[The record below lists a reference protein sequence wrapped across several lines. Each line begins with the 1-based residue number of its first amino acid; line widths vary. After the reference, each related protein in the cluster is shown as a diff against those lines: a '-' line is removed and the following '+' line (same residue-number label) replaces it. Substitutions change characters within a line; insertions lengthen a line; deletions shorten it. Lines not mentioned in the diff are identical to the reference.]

1 MFRPY
6 IMGVL
11 FILEGDFMYKN
22 YIIKLVKEVVGDKNI
37 VVEIP
42 PKKEMGDYSV
52 PCFSLKDDNNKNPLE
67 ISQKIKDKINDI
79 DQVFSKIDIMGPY
92 VNFYLNY
99 DKASNIIKEI
109 LEKGQKYGSLNQGH
123 NDALL
128 IEHTSINPNAEPH
141 MGRCRNSLIGD
152 FLANLYEF
160 VGYKVERHYFIN
172 DLGKKIALLI
182 IGVEKYGLKT
192 NSFNDILDV
201 YVKISNEAKTDETIE
216 QKAFDYLELV
226 ESGNQEM
233 IDKFKD
239 ITDKCV
245 AGQMKIFDELEIH
258 FDVFTH
264 ESDYVYNNY
273 LTNILNKIDEK
284 GKLKIDENERYYV
297 NLSEYNIQTKDPVL
311 VLTRSNKT
319 SLYPI
324 KDIAYTMHK
333 MDLNSNNNYIVLGED
348 QEVYMKQIAAT
359 LDILGYK
366 APQLISYS
374 YVLLDG
380 DKMSTSNGT
389 LVLVTDFIKALRE
402 KIKKEFDNRNLECN
416 ETTLKILTNAC
427 IKYTMLNVSRNKIV
441 NFNFDNATSFI
452 GESAI
457 YILYSIVRINSIL
470 RNNQYQNIEIK
481 LTDELE
487 YQIIKDLLEFPSL
500 INDLLVT
507 NESVLL
513 TKYIFN
519 LTQKFSSYYE
529 KINISNI
536 TDEQIK
542 YSKLMLLAAIKI
554 VLTNGLSILGIK
566 TIERM

>member
-1 MFRPY
+1 
-6 IMGVL
+6 
-11 FILEGDFMYKN
+11 MYKD
-22 YIIKLVKEVVGDKNI
+22 YIIKLVKEIIKDKDV

-42 PKKEMGDYSV
+42 PKPNMGDYSV
-52 PCFSLKDDNNKNPLE
+52 PCFNFKDENNKNPLE
-67 ISQKIKDKINDI
+67 ISKMIKENIKDEENI
-79 DQVFSKIDIMGPY
+79 FSKIDVMGPY

-99 DKASNIIKEI
+99 DKVSNVINEI
-109 LEKGQKYGSLNQGH
+109 LNNKNYGSLNQGH

-152 FLANLYEF
+152 FLSRLYQF

-172 DLGKKIALLI
+172 DLGKKIALLV
-182 IGVEKYGLKT
+182 IGVEKYGLKDD
-192 NSFNDILDV
+192 SFKSILDV
-201 YVKISNEAKTDETIE
+201 YVKISNDAKNDTTIE
-216 QKAFDYLELV
+216 QMAFDYLELV
-226 ESGNQEM
+226 ESGNEEM
-233 IDKFKD
+233 INKFKT

-245 AGQMKIFDELEIH
+245 NGQMKIFDELDIH

-273 LTNILNKIDEK
+273 LTNILNKLAEK
-284 GKLKIDENERYYV
+284 GKLRVDENGRNYV
-297 NLSEYNIQTKDPVL
+297 DLSDYDIPTKEPVL

-333 MDLNSNNNYIVLGED
+333 MDLNSKNNYIVLGED

-366 APQLISYS
+366 APKLISYS

-389 LVLVTDFIKALRE
+389 LVLVTDFMKALKE
-402 KIKKEFDNRNLECN
+402 KIKLEFNNRNLECSD
-416 ETTLKILTNAC
+416 ETLKILTNAC
-427 IKYTMLNVSRNKIV
+427 IKYTMLNVSRKKIV
-441 NFNFDNATSFI
+441 NFNFDNATSFQ

-470 RNNQYQNIEIK
+470 RNNKYNNVEIK

-487 YQIIKDLLEFPSL
+487 YKIVKDLVEFPSL
-500 INDLLVT
+500 VNDLLNT
-507 NESVLL
+507 NEPVLL

-529 KINISNI
+529 KVNISNI
-536 TDEQIK
+536 EDEQIR
-542 YSKLMLLAAIKI
+542 YSKLMLLEAIKV
-554 VLTNGLSILGIK
+554 VLTNGLGILGIK
-566 TIERM
+566 TIEKM

>member
-1 MFRPY
+1 
-6 IMGVL
+6 
-11 FILEGDFMYKN
+11 MYKN
-22 YIIKLVKEVVGDKNI
+22 YIINLVKEVIGDKNV

-52 PCFSLKDDNNKNPLE
+52 PCFSFKDDINKNPLE
-67 ISQKIKDKINDI
+67 IANKIKTNINDKDNI
-79 DQVFSKIDIMGPY
+79 FSKVETMGPY

-99 DKASNIIKEI
+99 DKVSNIIKEI
-109 LEKGQKYGSLNQGH
+109 LEKGNEYGSLNQGH

-152 FLANLYEF
+152 FLANLFKF

-172 DLGKKIALLI
+172 DLGKKIALLV

-192 NSFNDILDV
+192 DSFSDILDV
-201 YVKISNEAKTDETIE
+201 YVKISNEAKTDETLE

-226 ESGNQEM
+226 ESGNQAM
-233 IDKFKD
+233 IDKFKN

-245 AGQMKIFDELEIH
+245 EGQMKIFNELDIN

-273 LTNILNKIDEK
+273 LTNILNKIKEK
-284 GKLKIDENERYYV
+284 GKLKLDENGRYYV
-297 NLSEYNIQTKDPVL
+297 DLSNYDIPTKEPVL

-333 MDLNSNNNYIVLGED
+333 MDLNSTNNYIVLGED

-366 APQLISYS
+366 APKLISYS

-402 KIKKEFDNRNLECN
+402 KIKKEFENRNLECSK
-416 ETTLKILTNAC
+416 ETLKILTNAC

-441 NFNFDNATSFI
+441 NFNFDNATSFT

-470 RNNQYQNIEIK
+470 RNNEYQNIDIK

-487 YQIIKDLLEFPSL
+487 YQIVKDLIEFPNL
-500 INDLLVT
+500 VNDLLVT
-507 NESVLL
+507 SEPVLL

-529 KINISNI
+529 KVNISNI
-536 TDEQIK
+536 TDKQIK
-542 YSKLMLLAAIKI
+542 NSKLLLLEAIKI

-566 TIERM
+566 TIEKM

>member
-1 MFRPY
+1 
-6 IMGVL
+6 
-11 FILEGDFMYKN
+11 
-22 YIIKLVKEVVGDKNI
+22 
-37 VVEIP
+37 
-42 PKKEMGDYSV
+42 
-52 PCFSLKDDNNKNPLE
+52 
-67 ISQKIKDKINDI
+67 
-79 DQVFSKIDIMGPY
+79 
-92 VNFYLNY
+92 
-99 DKASNIIKEI
+99 
-109 LEKGQKYGSLNQGH
+109 
-123 NDALL
+123 
-128 IEHTSINPNAEPH
+128 

-152 FLANLYEF
+152 FLANLFKF
-160 VGYKVERHYFIN
+160 VGYEVERHYFIN
-172 DLGKKIALLI
+172 DLGKKIALLV

-192 NSFNDILDV
+192 DSFSDILDV
-201 YVKISNEAKTDETIE
+201 YVKISNEAKTDEALE

-233 IDKFKD
+233 INKFKS

-245 AGQMKIFDELEIH
+245 EGQMKIFNELEIN

-284 GKLKIDENERYYV
+284 GKLKLDENGRYYV
-297 NLSEYNIQTKDPVL
+297 DLSDYDIPTKEPVL

-333 MDLNSNNNYIVLGED
+333 MDLNSTNNYIVLGED

-366 APQLISYS
+366 APKLISYS

-402 KIKKEFDNRNLECN
+402 KIKKEFENRNLECS
-416 ETTLKILTNAC
+416 EDTLKILTNAC

-441 NFNFDNATSFI
+441 NFNFDNATSFT

-470 RNNQYQNIEIK
+470 RNNKYENTEIK

-487 YQIIKDLLEFPSL
+487 YQIVKDLIEFPSL
-500 INDLLVT
+500 VNDLLVT
-507 NESVLL
+507 SEPVLL

-529 KINISNI
+529 KVNISNI
-536 TDEQIK
+536 TDVQIK
-542 YSKLMLLAAIKI
+542 NSKLLLLEAIKI

-566 TIERM
+566 TIEKM

>member
-1 MFRPY
+1 
-6 IMGVL
+6 
-11 FILEGDFMYKN
+11 MYKD
-22 YIIKLVKEVVGDKNI
+22 YIINLIKEVIGEKKI
-37 VVEIP
+37 VVENP

-52 PCFSLKDDNNKNPLE
+52 PCFSFKDDVNKNPLE
-67 ISQKIKDKINDI
+67 IANKIKENINDKEHI
-79 DQVFSKIDIMGPY
+79 FSKIAVMGPY

-99 DKASNIIKEI
+99 DKVSNIINDIINNKN
-109 LEKGQKYGSLNQGH
+109 YGSLNQGH

-152 FLANLYEF
+152 FLANLFKF

-172 DLGKKIALLI
+172 DLGKKIALLV
-182 IGVEKYGLKT
+182 IGIEKYGLKT
-192 NSFNDILDV
+192 NSFSDILDV
-201 YVKISNEAKTDETIE
+201 YIKISNEAKTDETLE

-233 IDKFKD
+233 IDKFKN

-245 AGQMKIFDELEIH
+245 EGQMKIFNELEIN

-284 GKLKIDENERYYV
+284 GKLKLDENGRYYV
-297 NLSEYNIQTKDPVL
+297 DLSDYDIPTKDPVL

-333 MDLNSNNNYIVLGED
+333 MDLNSTNNYIVLGED

-366 APQLISYS
+366 APKLISYS

-402 KIKKEFDNRNLECN
+402 KIQKEFENRNLECS
-416 ETTLKILTNAC
+416 EETLKILTNAC

-441 NFNFDNATSFI
+441 NFNFDNATSFT

-470 RNNQYQNIEIK
+470 RNNKYSNTTIK

-487 YQIIKDLLEFPSL
+487 YQIVKDLIEFPSL
-500 INDLLVT
+500 VNDLLVT
-507 NESVLL
+507 SEPVLL

-529 KINISNI
+529 KVNISNI

-542 YSKLMLLAAIKI
+542 NSKLLLLEAIKI

-566 TIERM
+566 TIEKM

>member
-1 MFRPY
+1 
-6 IMGVL
+6 
-11 FILEGDFMYKN
+11 MYKD
-22 YIIKLVKEVVGDKNI
+22 YIIKLVKEIIKDKEI
-37 VVEIP
+37 VVETP
-42 PKKEMGDYSV
+42 PKPNMGDYSV
-52 PCFSLKDDNNKNPLE
+52 PCFNFRDETNKNPLE
-67 ISQKIKDKINDI
+67 ISKMIKENIKDHENI
-79 DQVFSKIDIMGPY
+79 FSKIDVMGPY

-99 DKASNIIKEI
+99 DKVSNVIKEI
-109 LEKGQKYGSLNQGH
+109 LNNKNYGSLNQGH

-152 FLANLYEF
+152 FLSRLYEF

-172 DLGKKIALLI
+172 DLGKKIALLV
-182 IGVEKYGLKT
+182 IGVEKYGLKDD
-192 NSFNDILDV
+192 SFKSILDV
-201 YVKISNEAKTDETIE
+201 YVKISNEAKTDLSLE

-226 ESGNQEM
+226 ESGNEKM
-233 IDKFKD
+233 IAKFKT

-245 AGQMKIFDELEIH
+245 NGQMKIFDELDIH

-273 LTNILNKIDEK
+273 ITNILNKLDEK
-284 GKLKIDENERYYV
+284 GKLRVDENGRNYV
-297 NLSEYNIQTKDPVL
+297 DLSDYDIPTKEPVL

-333 MDLNSNNNYIVLGED
+333 MDLNSKNNYIVLGED

-359 LDILGYK
+359 LDILGYS
-366 APQLISYS
+366 APKLISYS

-389 LVLVTDFIKALRE
+389 LVLVTDFIKALKE
-402 KIKKEFDNRNLECN
+402 KIKLEFDNRNLECN
-416 ETTLKILTNAC
+416 QETLNILTNAC
-427 IKYTMLNVSRNKIV
+427 IKYTMLNVSKNKIV
-441 NFNFDNATSFI
+441 NFNFDNATSFQ

-470 RNNQYQNIEIK
+470 RNNKYNNVEIK

-487 YQIIKDLLEFPSL
+487 YKIVKDLIEFPSL
-500 INDLLVT
+500 INDLLKT
-507 NESVLL
+507 NEPVLL

-542 YSKLMLLAAIKI
+542 YSKLMLLEAIKI

-566 TIERM
+566 TIEKM

>member
-1 MFRPY
+1 
-6 IMGVL
+6 
-11 FILEGDFMYKN
+11 MYKD
-22 YIIKLVKEVVGDKNI
+22 YIIKLVKEIIGDKNV

-52 PCFSLKDDNNKNPLE
+52 PCFSFKDDVNKNPLE
-67 ISQKIKDKINDI
+67 IANKIKENISDEDGIFASVKT
-79 DQVFSKIDIMGPY
+79 MGPY

-99 DKASNIIKEI
+99 DKVSNIIKEI
-109 LEKGQKYGSLNQGH
+109 LDKKSNYGSLNQGH

-152 FLANLYEF
+152 FLANLFKF
-160 VGYKVERHYFIN
+160 VGYEVERHYFIN
-172 DLGKKIALLI
+172 DLGKKIALLV

-192 NSFNDILDV
+192 DSFSDILDV
-201 YVKISNEAKTDETIE
+201 YVKISNEAKTDEALE

-233 IDKFKD
+233 INKFKS

-245 AGQMKIFDELEIH
+245 EGQMKIFNELEIN

-284 GKLKIDENERYYV
+284 GKLKLDENGRYYV
-297 NLSEYNIQTKDPVL
+297 DLSDYDIPTKEPVL

-333 MDLNSNNNYIVLGED
+333 MDLNSTNNYIVLGED

-366 APQLISYS
+366 APKLISYS

-402 KIKKEFDNRNLECN
+402 KIKKEFENRNLECS
-416 ETTLKILTNAC
+416 EDTLKILTNAC

-441 NFNFDNATSFI
+441 NFNFDNATSFT

-470 RNNQYQNIEIK
+470 RNNKYENTEIK

-487 YQIIKDLLEFPSL
+487 YQIVKDLIEFPSL
-500 INDLLVT
+500 VNDLLVT
-507 NESVLL
+507 SEPVLL

-529 KINISNI
+529 KVNISNI
-536 TDEQIK
+536 TDVQIK
-542 YSKLMLLAAIKI
+542 NSKLLLLEAIKI

-566 TIERM
+566 TIEKM

>member
-1 MFRPY
+1 
-6 IMGVL
+6 
-11 FILEGDFMYKN
+11 MYKD
-22 YIIKLVKEVVGDKNI
+22 YIIKLVKEIIGDKNV

-52 PCFSLKDDNNKNPLE
+52 PCFSFKDDVNKNPLE
-67 ISQKIKDKINDI
+67 IANKIKENISDEDGIFASVKT
-79 DQVFSKIDIMGPY
+79 MGPY

-99 DKASNIIKEI
+99 DKVSNIIKEI
-109 LEKGQKYGSLNQGH
+109 LDKKSNYGSLNQGH

-152 FLANLYEF
+152 FLANLFKFVDYE
-160 VGYKVERHYFIN
+160 VERHYFIN
-172 DLGKKIALLI
+172 DLGKKIALLV

-192 NSFNDILDV
+192 DSFSDILDV
-201 YVKISNEAKTDETIE
+201 YVKISNEAKTDEALE

-233 IDKFKD
+233 INKFKS

-245 AGQMKIFDELEIH
+245 EGQMKIFNELEIN

-284 GKLKIDENERYYV
+284 GKLKLDENGRYYV
-297 NLSEYNIQTKDPVL
+297 DLSDYDIPTKEPVL

-333 MDLNSNNNYIVLGED
+333 MDLNSTNNYIVLGED

-366 APQLISYS
+366 APKLISYS

-389 LVLVTDFIKALRE
+389 LVLVTDFIKALRG
-402 KIKKEFDNRNLECN
+402 KIKKEFENRNLECS
-416 ETTLKILTNAC
+416 EDTLKILTNAC

-441 NFNFDNATSFI
+441 NFNFDNATSFT

-470 RNNQYQNIEIK
+470 RNNKYENTEIK

-487 YQIIKDLLEFPSL
+487 YQIVKDLIEFPSL
-500 INDLLVT
+500 VNDLLVT
-507 NESVLL
+507 SEPVLL

-529 KINISNI
+529 KVNISNI
-536 TDEQIK
+536 TDVQIK
-542 YSKLMLLAAIKI
+542 NSKLLLLEAIKI

-566 TIERM
+566 TIEKM

>member
-1 MFRPY
+1 
-6 IMGVL
+6 
-11 FILEGDFMYKN
+11 MYKD
-22 YIIKLVKEVVGDKNI
+22 YIIKLVKEVIGDKNV

-52 PCFSLKDDNNKNPLE
+52 PCFSFKDDVNKNPLE
-67 ISQKIKDKINDI
+67 IANKIKENISDEDGIFASVKT
-79 DQVFSKIDIMGPY
+79 MGPY

-99 DKASNIIKEI
+99 DKVSNIIKEI
-109 LEKGQKYGSLNQGH
+109 LDKKSNYGSLNQGH

-152 FLANLYEF
+152 FLANLFKF
-160 VGYKVERHYFIN
+160 VGYEVERHYFIN
-172 DLGKKIALLI
+172 DLGKKIALLV

-192 NSFNDILDV
+192 DSFSDILDV
-201 YVKISNEAKTDETIE
+201 YVKISNEAKTDEALE

-233 IDKFKD
+233 INKFKS

-245 AGQMKIFDELEIH
+245 EGQMKIFNELEIN

-284 GKLKIDENERYYV
+284 GKLKLDENGRYYV
-297 NLSEYNIQTKDPVL
+297 DLSDYDIPTKEPVL

-333 MDLNSNNNYIVLGED
+333 MDLNGTNNYIVLGED

-366 APQLISYS
+366 APKLISYS

-402 KIKKEFDNRNLECN
+402 KIKKEFENRNLECSKD
-416 ETTLKILTNAC
+416 TLKILTNAC

-441 NFNFDNATSFI
+441 NFNFDNATSFT

-470 RNNQYQNIEIK
+470 RNNKYENTEIK

-487 YQIIKDLLEFPSL
+487 YQIVKDLIEFPSL
-500 INDLLVT
+500 VNDLLVT
-507 NESVLL
+507 SEPVLL

-529 KINISNI
+529 KVNISNI
-536 TDEQIK
+536 TDVQIK
-542 YSKLMLLAAIKI
+542 NSKLLLLEAIKI

-566 TIERM
+566 TIEKM

>member
-1 MFRPY
+1 
-6 IMGVL
+6 
-11 FILEGDFMYKN
+11 MYKD
-22 YIIKLVKEVVGDKNI
+22 YIIKLVKEIIKDKEV
-37 VVEIP
+37 VVETP
-42 PKKEMGDYSV
+42 PKPNMGDYSV
-52 PCFSLKDDNNKNPLE
+52 PCFSFKDENNKNPLE
-67 ISQKIKDKINDI
+67 MSKMIKENIKDEENI
-79 DQVFSKIDIMGPY
+79 FSKIDVMGPY

-99 DKASNIIKEI
+99 DKVSNVIKDIINNKE
-109 LEKGQKYGSLNQGH
+109 YGSLNQGH
-123 NDALL
+123 NDAVL

-152 FLANLYEF
+152 FLSRLYEF

-172 DLGKKIALLI
+172 DLGKKIALLV
-182 IGVEKYGLKT
+182 IGVEKYGLKDDT
-192 NSFNDILDV
+192 FKSILDV
-201 YVKISNEAKTDETIE
+201 YVKISSAAKTDSSLE
-216 QKAFDYLELV
+216 QQAFDYLELV
-226 ESGNQEM
+226 ETGNEEM
-233 IDKFKD
+233 INKFKN

-245 AGQMKIFDELEIH
+245 QGQMKIFDELDIH

-273 LTNILNKIDEK
+273 LTNILNKLDEK
-284 GKLKIDENERYYV
+284 GKLRVDENGRNYV
-297 NLSEYNIQTKDPVL
+297 DLSGYNIPTKEPVL

-333 MDLNSNNNYIVLGED
+333 MDLNSKNNYIVLGED

-359 LDILGYK
+359 LDILGYN
-366 APQLISYS
+366 APKLISYS

-389 LVLVTDFIKALRE
+389 LVLVTDFIESLKE
-402 KIKKEFDNRNLECN
+402 KIKLEFNNRNLECSDQ
-416 ETTLKILTNAC
+416 TLKILTNAC
-427 IKYTMLNVSRNKIV
+427 IKYTMLNVSKNKIV
-441 NFNFDNATSFI
+441 NFNFDNATSFQ

-470 RNNQYQNIEIK
+470 RNNKYNDVEIK
-481 LTDELE
+481 LTDDLE
-487 YQIIKDLLEFPSL
+487 YKIVKDLIEFPNL
-500 INDLLVT
+500 ITDLLKT
-507 NESVLL
+507 NEPVLL

-536 TDEQIK
+536 EDEQIK
-542 YSKLMLLAAIKI
+542 YSKLMLLEAIKV
-554 VLTNGLSILGIK
+554 VLTNGLDILGIK
-566 TIERM
+566 TIEKM

>member
-1 MFRPY
+1 
-6 IMGVL
+6 
-11 FILEGDFMYKN
+11 MYKD
-22 YIIKLVKEVVGDKNI
+22 YIIKLVKEIIGDKNV

-52 PCFSLKDDNNKNPLE
+52 PCFSFKDDVNKNPLE
-67 ISQKIKDKINDI
+67 IANKIKENISDEDGIFASVKT
-79 DQVFSKIDIMGPY
+79 MGPY

-109 LEKGQKYGSLNQGH
+109 LDKKSNYGSLNQGH

-152 FLANLYEF
+152 FLANLFKFVDYE
-160 VGYKVERHYFIN
+160 VERHYFIN
-172 DLGKKIALLI
+172 DLGKKIALLV

-192 NSFNDILDV
+192 DSFSDILDV
-201 YVKISNEAKTDETIE
+201 YVKISNEAKTDEALE

-233 IDKFKD
+233 INKFKS

-245 AGQMKIFDELEIH
+245 EGQMKIFNELEIN

-284 GKLKIDENERYYV
+284 GKLKLDENGRYYV
-297 NLSEYNIQTKDPVL
+297 DLSDYDIPTKEPVL

-333 MDLNSNNNYIVLGED
+333 MDLNSTNNYIVLGED

-366 APQLISYS
+366 APKLISYS

-389 LVLVTDFIKALRE
+389 LVLVTDFIKALRG
-402 KIKKEFDNRNLECN
+402 KIKKEFENRNLECS
-416 ETTLKILTNAC
+416 EDTLKILTNAC

-441 NFNFDNATSFI
+441 NFNFDNATSFT

-470 RNNQYQNIEIK
+470 RNNKYENTEIK

-487 YQIIKDLLEFPSL
+487 YQIVKDLIEFPSL
-500 INDLLVT
+500 VNDLLVT
-507 NESVLL
+507 SEPVLL

-529 KINISNI
+529 KVNISNI
-536 TDEQIK
+536 TDVQIK
-542 YSKLMLLAAIKI
+542 NSKLLLLEAIKI

-566 TIERM
+566 TIEKM

>member
-1 MFRPY
+1 
-6 IMGVL
+6 
-11 FILEGDFMYKN
+11 MYKG
-22 YIIKLVKEVVGDKNI
+22 YIIKLVKEIIKDKEI
-37 VVEIP
+37 VVETP
-42 PKKEMGDYSV
+42 PKPNMGDYSV
-52 PCFSLKDDNNKNPLE
+52 PCFNFRDETNKNPLD
-67 ISQKIKDKINDI
+67 ISKMIKENIKDEEKI
-79 DQVFSKIDIMGPY
+79 FSKIDVMGPY

-99 DKASNIIKEI
+99 DKVCNVINDI
-109 LEKGQKYGSLNQGH
+109 LNNKNYGSLNQGH

-152 FLANLYEF
+152 FLSRLFEF
-160 VGYKVERHYFIN
+160 TGYKVERHYFIN
-172 DLGKKIALLI
+172 DLGKKIALLV
-182 IGVEKYGLKT
+182 IGVEKYGLKDD
-192 NSFNDILDV
+192 SFKSILDV
-201 YVKISNEAKTDETIE
+201 YVKISNDAKNDTTIE
-216 QKAFDYLELV
+216 QNAFDYLELV
-226 ESGNQEM
+226 ESGNEEM
-233 IDKFKD
+233 INKFKN

-245 AGQMKIFDELEIH
+245 NGQMKIFDELDIH

-273 LTNILNKIDEK
+273 LTNILNKLDEK
-284 GKLKIDENERYYV
+284 GKLRVDENGRNYV
-297 NLSEYNIQTKDPVL
+297 DLSDYDIPTKEPVL

-333 MDLNSNNNYIVLGED
+333 MDLNSTNNYIVLGED

-359 LDILGYK
+359 LDILGYN
-366 APQLISYS
+366 APKLISYS

-389 LVLVTDFIKALRE
+389 LVLVTDFIKALKD
-402 KIKKEFDNRNLECN
+402 KIKLEFDNRNLECN
-416 ETTLKILTNAC
+416 QDTLNILTNAC
-427 IKYTMLNVSRNKIV
+427 IKYTMLNVSKNKIV
-441 NFNFDNATSFI
+441 NFNFDNATSFQ

-470 RNNQYQNIEIK
+470 RNNKYNNVEIK
-481 LTDELE
+481 LTDDLE
-487 YQIIKDLLEFPSL
+487 YKIVKDLIEFPSL
-500 INDLLVT
+500 VNDLLKT
-507 NESVLL
+507 NEPVLL

-536 TDEQIK
+536 ADEQIK
-542 YSKLMLLAAIKI
+542 YSKLMLLEAIKV

-566 TIERM
+566 TIEKM

>member
-1 MFRPY
+1 
-6 IMGVL
+6 
-11 FILEGDFMYKN
+11 MYKD
-22 YIIKLVKEVVGDKNI
+22 YIINLIKEVIGEKKI
-37 VVEIP
+37 VVENP

-52 PCFSLKDDNNKNPLE
+52 PCFSFKDDVNKNPLE
-67 ISQKIKDKINDI
+67 IANKIKENINDKEHI
-79 DQVFSKIDIMGPY
+79 FSKIAVMGPY

-99 DKASNIIKEI
+99 DKVSNIINDIINNKN
-109 LEKGQKYGSLNQGH
+109 YGSLNQGH

-152 FLANLYEF
+152 FLANLFKF

-172 DLGKKIALLI
+172 DLGKKIALLV
-182 IGVEKYGLKT
+182 IGIEKYGLKT
-192 NSFNDILDV
+192 NSFSDILDV
-201 YVKISNEAKTDETIE
+201 YIKISNEAKTDETLE

-233 IDKFKD
+233 IDKFKN

-245 AGQMKIFDELEIH
+245 EGQMKIFNELEIN

-284 GKLKIDENERYYV
+284 GKLKLDENGRYYV
-297 NLSEYNIQTKDPVL
+297 DLSDYDIPTKDPVL

-333 MDLNSNNNYIVLGED
+333 MDLNSTNNYIVLGED

-366 APQLISYS
+366 APKLISYS

-402 KIKKEFDNRNLECN
+402 KIQKEFENRNLECS
-416 ETTLKILTNAC
+416 EETLKILTNAC

-441 NFNFDNATSFI
+441 NFNFDNATSFT

-470 RNNQYQNIEIK
+470 RNNKYSNTTIK

-487 YQIIKDLLEFPSL
+487 YQIVKDLIEFPSL
-500 INDLLVT
+500 VNDLLVT
-507 NESVLL
+507 SEPVLL

-529 KINISNI
+529 KVNISNI
-536 TDEQIK
+536 TDVQIK
-542 YSKLMLLAAIKI
+542 NSKLLLLEAIKI

-566 TIERM
+566 TIEKM

>member
-1 MFRPY
+1 
-6 IMGVL
+6 
-11 FILEGDFMYKN
+11 MYKD
-22 YIIKLVKEVVGDKNI
+22 YIIKLVKEVIGDKNVI
-37 VVEIP
+37 VETP

-52 PCFSLKDDNNKNPLE
+52 PCFSFKDDVNKNPLE
-67 ISQKIKDKINDI
+67 IANKIKENINDKDNI
-79 DQVFSKIDIMGPY
+79 FNKIETMGPY

-109 LEKGQKYGSLNQGH
+109 LDKKNNYGSLNQGH

-152 FLANLYEF
+152 FLANLFKF
-160 VGYKVERHYFIN
+160 VGYEVERHYFIN
-172 DLGKKIALLI
+172 DLGKKIALLV

-192 NSFNDILDV
+192 DSFSDILDV
-201 YVKISNEAKTDETIE
+201 YVKISNEAKTDEALE

-233 IDKFKD
+233 INKFKS

-245 AGQMKIFDELEIH
+245 EGQMKIFNELEIN

-284 GKLKIDENERYYV
+284 GKLKLDENGRYYV
-297 NLSEYNIQTKDPVL
+297 DLSDYDIPTKEPVL

-333 MDLNSNNNYIVLGED
+333 MDLNSTNNYIVLGED

-366 APQLISYS
+366 APKLISYS

-402 KIKKEFDNRNLECN
+402 KIKKEFENRNLECS
-416 ETTLKILTNAC
+416 EDTLKILTNAC

-441 NFNFDNATSFI
+441 NFNFDNATSFT

-470 RNNQYQNIEIK
+470 RNNKYENTEIK

-487 YQIIKDLLEFPSL
+487 YQIVKDLIEFPSL
-500 INDLLVT
+500 VNDLLVT
-507 NESVLL
+507 SEPVLL

-529 KINISNI
+529 KVNISNI
-536 TDEQIK
+536 TDVQIK
-542 YSKLMLLAAIKI
+542 NSKLLLLEAIKI

-566 TIERM
+566 TIEKM

>member
-1 MFRPY
+1 
-6 IMGVL
+6 
-11 FILEGDFMYKN
+11 MYKD
-22 YIIKLVKEVVGDKNI
+22 YIIKLVKEIIGDKNI

-52 PCFSLKDDNNKNPLE
+52 PCFSFKDDVNKNPLE
-67 ISQKIKDKINDI
+67 IANKIKENISDEDGIFASVKT
-79 DQVFSKIDIMGPY
+79 MGPY

-109 LEKGQKYGSLNQGH
+109 LDKKSNYGSLNQGH

-152 FLANLYEF
+152 FLANLFKF
-160 VGYKVERHYFIN
+160 VGYEVERHYFIN
-172 DLGKKIALLI
+172 DLGKKIALLV

-192 NSFNDILDV
+192 DSFSDILDV
-201 YVKISNEAKTDETIE
+201 YVKISNEAKTDEALE

-233 IDKFKD
+233 INKFKS

-245 AGQMKIFDELEIH
+245 EGQMKIFNELEIN

-284 GKLKIDENERYYV
+284 GKLKLDENGRYYV
-297 NLSEYNIQTKDPVL
+297 DLSDYDIPTKEPVL

-333 MDLNSNNNYIVLGED
+333 MDLNSTNNYIVLGED

-366 APQLISYS
+366 APKLISYS

-389 LVLVTDFIKALRE
+389 LVLVTDFIKALRG
-402 KIKKEFDNRNLECN
+402 KIKKEFENRNLECS
-416 ETTLKILTNAC
+416 EDTLKILTNAC

-441 NFNFDNATSFI
+441 NFNFDNATSFT

-470 RNNQYQNIEIK
+470 RNNKYENTEIK

-487 YQIIKDLLEFPSL
+487 YQIVKDLIEFPSL
-500 INDLLVT
+500 VNDLLVT
-507 NESVLL
+507 SEPVLL

-529 KINISNI
+529 KVNISNI
-536 TDEQIK
+536 TDVQIK
-542 YSKLMLLAAIKI
+542 NSKLLLLEAIKI

-566 TIERM
+566 TIEKM

>member
-1 MFRPY
+1 
-6 IMGVL
+6 
-11 FILEGDFMYKN
+11 MYKD
-22 YIIKLVKEVVGDKNI
+22 YIVKLVKEVIGEKQII
-37 VVEIP
+37 VENP

-52 PCFSLKDDNNKNPLE
+52 PCFSFKDENNKNPLE
-67 ISQKIKDKINDI
+67 IANKIKENISDQENIFNKITT
-79 DQVFSKIDIMGPY
+79 MGPY

-99 DKASNIIKEI
+99 DKVSNIINDIINNKN
-109 LEKGQKYGSLNQGH
+109 YGSLNQGH

-152 FLANLYEF
+152 FLANLFEF
-160 VGYKVERHYFIN
+160 VGYKVEKHYFIN
-172 DLGKKIALLI
+172 DLGKKIALLV
-182 IGVEKYGLKT
+182 IGVEKYGLK
-192 NSFNDILDV
+192 NDSFNEILDV
-201 YVKISNEAKTDETIE
+201 YVKISNEAKTDETLE

-233 IDKFKD
+233 IDKFKN

-245 AGQMKIFDELEIH
+245 EGQMKIFNELDIH
-258 FDVFTH
+258 FDIFTH

-273 LTNILNKIDEK
+273 LTNILNKIKEK
-284 GKLKIDENERYYV
+284 GKLKTDENGRYYV
-297 NLSEYNIQTKDPVL
+297 DLSDYDIPTKDPVL

-333 MDLNSNNNYIVLGED
+333 MDLNSTNNYIVLGED

-359 LDILGYK
+359 LDILGYQ
-366 APQLISYS
+366 APKLISYS

-402 KIKKEFDNRNLECN
+402 KIQKEFENRSLECS
-416 ETTLKILTNAC
+416 EDTLKILTNAC

-441 NFNFDNATSFI
+441 NFNFDNATSFT

-470 RNNQYQNIEIK
+470 RNNKYSNVEIK

-487 YQIIKDLLEFPSL
+487 YQIVKDLIEFPSL
-500 INDLLVT
+500 VNDLLLT
-507 NESVLL
+507 SEPVLL

-529 KINISNI
+529 KVNISNI
-536 TDEQIK
+536 TDKQIK
-542 YSKLMLLAAIKI
+542 NSKLLLLEAIKI

-566 TIERM
+566 TIEKM

>member
-1 MFRPY
+1 
-6 IMGVL
+6 
-11 FILEGDFMYKN
+11 MYKN
-22 YIIKLVKEVVGDKNI
+22 YIINLVKEVVGDKDI

-42 PKKEMGDYSV
+42 PKEEMGDYSV
-52 PCFSLKDDNNKNPLE
+52 PCFNLRDEDNKNPLE
-67 ISQKIKDKINDI
+67 ISKNIKENINDK
-79 DQVFSKIDIMGPY
+79 DEVFIKIDTMGPY

-99 DKASNIIKEI
+99 DKASKIINEI
-109 LEKGQKYGSLNQGH
+109 LTKGNSYGSLNQGH
-123 NDALL
+123 DDALL

-152 FLANLYEF
+152 FLANLYKF

-172 DLGKKIALLI
+172 DLGKKIALLV

-192 NSFNDILDV
+192 DEFSEILNV
-201 YVKISNEAKTDETIE
+201 YVKISNDAKNDEKIE

-226 ESGNQEM
+226 ESGNKEM
-233 IDKFKD
+233 INKFKT

-245 AGQMKIFDELEIH
+245 EGQMKIFKQLGIY

-273 LTNILNKIDEK
+273 LTNILKKLDERHR
-284 GKLKIDENERYYV
+284 LKQDENGRYYV
-297 NLSEYNIQTKDPVL
+297 DLSGYDIPTKEPVL

-333 MDLNSNNNYIVLGED
+333 MDLNSTNNYIVLGED

-366 APQLISYS
+366 APKLVSYS

-389 LVLVTDFIKALRE
+389 LVLVTDFIKALKS
-402 KIKKEFDNRNLECN
+402 KITKEFEDRNLN
-416 ETTLKILTNAC
+416 YDDNTLNILTNAC
-427 IKYTMLNVSRNKIV
+427 IKYTMLNVSKNKIV

-470 RNNQYQNIEIK
+470 RNNKYNKVDIK
-481 LTDELE
+481 LTDDLE
-487 YQIIKDLLEFPSL
+487 YKIIKDLIEFPNL
-500 INDLLVT
+500 INDLLNN
-507 NESVLL
+507 NEPVLL

-529 KINISNI
+529 KVNISNI
-536 TDEQIK
+536 KDEQLK
-542 YSKLMLLAAIKI
+542 YSKLLLLEAIKI

-566 TIERM
+566 TIDKM